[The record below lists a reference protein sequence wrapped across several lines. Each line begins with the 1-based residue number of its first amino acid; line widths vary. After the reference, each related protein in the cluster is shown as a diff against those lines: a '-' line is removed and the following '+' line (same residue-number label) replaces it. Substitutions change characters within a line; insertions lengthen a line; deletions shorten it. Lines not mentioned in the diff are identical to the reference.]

1 MLHSILIKDKKT
13 DKITDTLLKF
23 SERDNNYLKQILDT
37 DSPMTQFYGNE
48 SEHSNYLKVIKK
60 VESIPF
66 WNKLANQGYGYIAF
80 NEAKAIDVS
89 ICSQEIVKIMKKWF
103 HDFDGISVPSKNIKM
118 LNALHKQ
125 IKEAMLVME
134 EPIVIVK

>member
-80 NEAKAIDVS
+80 NEAKATDVS